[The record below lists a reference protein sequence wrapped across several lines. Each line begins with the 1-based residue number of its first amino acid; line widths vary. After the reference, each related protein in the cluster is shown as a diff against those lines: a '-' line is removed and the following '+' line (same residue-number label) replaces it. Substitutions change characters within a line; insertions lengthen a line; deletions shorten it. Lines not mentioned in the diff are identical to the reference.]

1 MDFGDRLRIRFRC
14 SVNLPSGLGAQHR
27 CHPSRQSAVEPLFCN
42 FDFRSA
48 GAIRFIPG
56 ELCAVFSIPPLG
68 SFFHRRLGRGFRPPL
83 PDSILILRHRQTG
96 ITARHRISFG
106 GIVRRQT
113 FLRFWFSLGW
123 RYAIHSRRVIRSFS
137 TFPLGSFFPCR
148 LDRGFRP
155 PLLDLSPMFSK
166 SSEALRAQYR
176 CRPCGEQS
184 PTYLFVMR
192 FFPGFV
198 FLRGQRDRRGGQFF
212 EQFFDVVTGGD
223 FSHKLL
229 V

>member
-137 TFPLGSFFPCR
+137 TFSLGSFFSLPAWPGISANAS
-148 LDRGFRP
+148 GF
-155 PLLDLSPMFSK
+155 DS
-166 SSEALRAQYR
+166 
-176 CRPCGEQS
+176 
-184 PTYLFVMR
+184 
-192 FFPGFV
+192 
-198 FLRGQRDRRGGQFF
+198 
-212 EQFFDVVTGGD
+212 DV
-223 FSHKLL
+223 L
-229 V
+229 

>member
-1 MDFGDRLRIRFRC
+1 MFCKSSERARC
-14 SVNLPSGLGAQHR
+14 AAPMSSL
-27 CHPSRQSAVEPLFCN
+27 RQSAVEPLFCN
-42 FDFRSA
+42 FDFRSAGAMRFIPDELFVVFQLFRWVRFFHCRLGRGFRPPLADSIPMFCKSSERARCAAPMSSLRQSAVEPLFCNFDFCSA

-137 TFPLGSFFPCR
+137 TFSLGSFFSLPAWPGISANAS
-148 LDRGFRP
+148 GF
-155 PLLDLSPMFSK
+155 DS
-166 SSEALRAQYR
+166 
-176 CRPCGEQS
+176 
-184 PTYLFVMR
+184 
-192 FFPGFV
+192 
-198 FLRGQRDRRGGQFF
+198 
-212 EQFFDVVTGGD
+212 DV
-223 FSHKLL
+223 L
-229 V
+229 